1 MGTRVM
7 CIFLLVAVLGGC
19 HGVIPL
25 RSDPRIPAATGTV
38 ETKTGP
44 NGNVRLKVMV
54 EHLAPPSR
62 LRTGATTY
70 VVWAQLAAQ
79 GAVPQNLGA
88 LHVTNNLSGSLE
100 TLTAMPAFSIFLSP
114 EESPLVQSPTGEPL
128 MMTPVSR
135 R

>member
-1 MGTRVM
+1 MY
-7 CIFLLVAVLGGC
+7 IFLLTVVLIGC
-19 HGVIPL
+19 HNVTQL
-25 RSDPRIPAATGTV
+25 RPDPRIPAAAGTV
-38 ETKTGP
+38 EAKTGP

-54 EHLAPPSR
+54 EHLAPPAR
-62 LRTGATTY
+62 LRPGATTY

-114 EESPLVQSPTGEPL
+114 EDSPLVQSPTGEPL
-128 MMTPVSR
+128 MLTPVNR